1 MLMSEERRKKEEA
14 WVNAQIDSMSEN
26 EKLGQLFMVGAYPPK
41 GAGDEKKIFNDIDS
55 HKIGGVIF
63 FRGHEDKIASLTN
76 KFQARSRFP
85 MMMAMDAEWGTNMR
99 VSASVKFPRQLMMGA
114 IQNNALIYEF
124 GVAVAKECKAM
135 GIHIN
140 FAPVVD
146 VNNKPAN
153 PVIGDRS
160 FGENRKNVTAKSF
173 QYIQGLQDCYLHP
186 QQVRN

>member
-1 MLMSEERRKKEEA
+1 MCQSDVPSPEMLARKQFVRDSLDREKVLALEAEERRKKEDA

-146 VNNKPAN
+146 VNNNPAN
-153 PVIGDRS
+153 PEYTER
-160 FGENRKNVTAKSF
+160 TW
-173 QYIQGLQDCYLHP
+173 Q
-186 QQVRN
+186 